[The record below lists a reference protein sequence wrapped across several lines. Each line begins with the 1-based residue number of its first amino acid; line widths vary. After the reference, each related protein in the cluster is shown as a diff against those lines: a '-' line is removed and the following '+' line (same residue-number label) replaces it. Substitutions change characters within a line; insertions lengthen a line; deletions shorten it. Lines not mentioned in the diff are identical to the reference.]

1 MTMKEILAD
10 IKSNRVKK
18 VILDT
23 DTANEIDDQY
33 AMGFCYM
40 SEKMELLSVN
50 AAPFTNE
57 KTDDYAHGADM
68 SYDEAR
74 KTLALIDPDYSIPV
88 YRGSR
93 ETIEH
98 SGKPYIESEAA
109 DNIIKTVRESDEII
123 YVLAIAT
130 LTNVASAIVKAPDI
144 KDNMCVIWAGGNWL
158 EGDNLGEFNL
168 VQDYT
173 AGQLVLNSGVP
184 FVMCPAWCVVSELNQ
199 RFEYF
204 EKELTGVNPLC
215 DYLLEITTRCYE
227 LAGKPHW
234 WTRTIWD
241 IAVPAILHC
250 PECADLEIIKA
261 PIFTDARVY
270 AFDSTRHEIIYL
282 SKIDKDITYE
292 NAMRE
297 LKRTAPYAR

>member
-1 MTMKEILAD
+1 MTIKEILAD
-10 IKSNRVKK
+10 IKSDRKKK

-68 SYDEAR
+68 SFDEAH
-74 KTLALIDPDYSIPV
+74 KTLKLIDPDYTTPV

-93 ETIEH
+93 ATIEH
-98 SGKPYIESEAA
+98 SGRPYIESEAC

-130 LTNVASAIVKAPDI
+130 LTNVASAIMKAPDI
-144 KDNMCVIWAGGNWL
+144 KDNMCVIWAGSNWL

-168 VQDYT
+168 VQDYV
-173 AGQLVLNSGVP
+173 AGQIVINSGVP
-184 FVMCPAWCVVSELNQ
+184 FVMCPAWFVVSDLTTRIEPIREL
-199 RFEYF
+199 
-204 EKELTGVNPLC
+204 KGINPLC
-215 DYLLEITTRCYE
+215 DYLVEITEQCYE
-227 LAGKPHW
+227 RAGKPHW
-234 WTRTIWD
+234 WVRTIWD
-241 IAVPAILHC
+241 IAIPAILHC
-250 PECADLEIIKA
+250 PECAQLEIIKA
-261 PIFTDARVY
+261 PIMTEERIY
-270 AFDSTRHEIIYL
+270 AFDDSRHEMIYL
-282 SKIDKDITYE
+282 RKIDRDITFE
-292 NAMRE
+292 NAFRE
-297 LKRTAPYAR
+297 IKKAAPYAE

>member
-1 MTMKEILAD
+1 MTIKEILAD
-10 IKSNRVKK
+10 IKSDRKKK

-68 SYDEAR
+68 SFDEAH
-74 KTLALIDPDYSIPV
+74 KTLKLIDPDYTTPV

-98 SGKPYIESEAA
+98 SGKPYIESEAC

-144 KDNMCVIWAGGNWL
+144 MDNMCVIWAGSNWL

-173 AGQLVLNSGVP
+173 AGQIVIDSGVP
-184 FVMCPAWCVVSELNQ
+184 FVMCPAWFVVSDLSTRIEPIWEL
-199 RFEYF
+199 
-204 EKELTGVNPLC
+204 KGINPLC
-215 DYLLEITTRCYE
+215 DYLVEITERCYE
-227 LAGKPHW
+227 KAGKPHW
-234 WTRTIWD
+234 WVRTIWD
-241 IAVPAILHC
+241 IAIPAILHC
-250 PECADLEIIKA
+250 PECAQLEIIKA
-261 PIFTDARVY
+261 PIMTEERIY
-270 AFDSTRHEIIYL
+270 AFDDNRHEMIYL
-282 SKIDKDITYE
+282 RKIDRDITFE
-292 NAMRE
+292 NAFRE
-297 LKRTAPYAR
+297 IKKAAPYAR

>member
-1 MTMKEILAD
+1 MTIKEILAD
-10 IKSNRVKK
+10 IKSERKKK

-40 SEKMELLSVN
+40 SDRMELLSVN

-68 SYDEAR
+68 SFDEAH
-74 KTLALIDPDYSIPV
+74 KTLKLIDPDYTTPV

-93 ETIEH
+93 ESIEH
-98 SGKPYIESEAA
+98 SGKPYIESEAC
-109 DNIIKTVRESDEII
+109 DNIIRTVRESDEII

-144 KDNMCVIWAGGNWL
+144 KDNMCVIWAGSNHL

-168 VQDYT
+168 VQDYV
-173 AGQLVLNSGVP
+173 AGQIVVDSGVP
-184 FVMCPAWCVVSELNQ
+184 FVMCPAWFVVSELAT
-199 RFEYF
+199 RIEPIR
-204 EKELTGVNPLC
+204 ELKGINPLC
-215 DYLLEITTRCYE
+215 DYLVEITEKCYE

-241 IAVPAILHC
+241 IAVPALLHC
-250 PECADLEIIKA
+250 PECGELEIVKA
-261 PIFTDARVY
+261 PILTDERVY
-270 AFDSTRHEIIYL
+270 GFDDSRHEMIYL
-282 SKIDKDITYE
+282 RKIHKDITFE
-292 NAMRE
+292 NAFRE
-297 LKRTAPYAR
+297 IKRTAPYSKF